1 MHHRHTA
8 RAAIFAASLLFASTA
23 AAQNAPGAQR
33 FAPAPAPSRDFLS
46 VFSARL
52 AGHLDWE
59 AGLTLHFADNLLVER
74 DAAGEIISEPVS
86 GAFTAEVIGTVG
98 LIDRLEIGLGLPIIL
113 TQSSAVSDA
122 GSLADPDAGAGVGD
136 LRLVPR
142 VAIWS
147 MGGDDELRFAL
158 AGLLPLSLPTGDR
171 DALQGNGFQVQPTV
185 AAELGLPSG
194 LAAAFN
200 LGGVIR
206 DRTAPVNQV
215 AAAEGES
222 RDLVVRNDGL
232 VIGAAVD
239 VPVEDIFAF
248 VAELNSEIGFG
259 EGDVSPV
266 EVLVG
271 GEFRLDPGITAGLAF
286 GRGLSN
292 GLGAPSWRLVAGAS
306 YAWDHNRDRD
316 GDELLNRADACP
328 DAAEDLDDFEDL
340 DGCPD
345 PDNDGDGVLDA
356 ADNCRNTAEDID
368 GFRDEDGC
376 PDPDND
382 DDGLLDAADAC
393 PDAAEDLDGFEDLDG
408 CPDDD
413 NDGDGVLDS
422 ADACR
427 DQAEDVDGFRDE
439 DGCPED
445 DNDGDGVLDAADA
458 CPDAAE
464 VINGMA
470 DFDGCPDEAP
480 LAIRFA
486 QNEIDPLGPLGF
498 AGTSDDLTP
507 ESAPVVEALANA
519 FAEYPTLRVRVVV
532 HSGDRSSD
540 DARLTISQRRADAIV
555 EALVELGVDPA
566 RLQTTPYSIPD
577 DAPARETRI
586 ELRLAR

>member
-8 RAAIFAASLLFASTA
+8 RAAIVAASLLFASTA

-345 PDNDGDGVLDA
+345 
-356 ADNCRNTAEDID
+356 
-368 GFRDEDGC
+368 
-376 PDPDND
+376 
-382 DDGLLDAADAC
+382 
-393 PDAAEDLDGFEDLDG
+393 
-408 CPDDD
+408 DD

-439 DGCPED
+439 DGCPDD